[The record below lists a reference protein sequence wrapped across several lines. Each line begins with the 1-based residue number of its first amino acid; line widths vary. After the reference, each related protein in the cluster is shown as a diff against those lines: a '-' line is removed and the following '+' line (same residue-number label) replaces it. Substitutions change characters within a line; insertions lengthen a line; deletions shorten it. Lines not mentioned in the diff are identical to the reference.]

1 MSNQKRLY
9 WLKLQKDFFKSKRIK
24 KLRRIAGGD
33 TYTIIYLKMQLQ
45 ALNTEGILTYTG
57 VEPTFAEEVALDIDE
72 EPDNVA
78 VTIQF
83 LLANGLLEPIDDG
96 NYLLPFVL
104 DNTGSEGSGAARM
117 RELRARRAAAN
128 EELNVTETSQ
138 SALPDNKA
146 SHCDT
151 DVTPACADVHF
162 GDTDVRFG
170 DIERER
176 DKDIDIDIDKPSLNS
191 IHYLSTS
198 ISAREAEDCGKNVE
212 NVDNFENDT
221 DSENVDNFYRTGI
234 KYPFGSQNNVLLTVE
249 ECEKLQQQFPL
260 DYTGKIEVLSAYLA
274 AHPEK
279 YYESHYATLLLWDAR
294 DKAWQ
299 NKADLEGIGKTLGF
313 ADDKDLVIGLRT
325 ARELM
330 SPLPEGLDE

>member
-128 EELNVTETSQ
+128 EELSVTETSQ

-151 DVTPACADVHF
+151 DVTPTCADVHF
-162 GDTDVRFG
+162 GDSDVRFG

-176 DKDIDIDIDKPSLNS
+176 DKDIDIDIDKPSPYSPTTS
-191 IHYLSTS
+191 IQS

-260 DYTGKIEVLSAYLA
+260 DFAKKIEVLSAYLA

-299 NKADLEGIGKTLGF
+299 RKDGMEGMAKELGF
-313 ADDKDLVIGLRT
+313 RDDVDMSVGLYY
-325 ARELM
+325 AKQIM
-330 SPLPEGLDE
+330 NPLPEGLDE